1 MGRESGKGANQTDP
15 VSKAGFTSDTGWMP
29 IACNLQGPPP
39 ALSAARQIICRCK
52 FAGFS
57 LNYMRSLWD
66 RVRKA
71 HSVFVTTGYL
81 RLMEP
86 IAEVLIKLGISANAL
101 TTIGTFSTVLGGIAF
116 AFGYMHAAGFIIGL
130 TAIADALDGVV
141 ARKTGQVTVFGAFY
155 DSTLDRIADG
165 ALLGGIAFF
174 YASHPSIY
182 SLPMLAV
189 TLFGIVGTYTISYA
203 RARAEALG
211 INAKVGVMQRAERV
225 ILLSVPQAF
234 FGLALN
240 GWVLNAVI
248 VLLTI
253 TAWQTAIL
261 RINYVRKST
270 AGVTP
275 SLRVVTDKTTSSG
288 NKSSLRAKS

>member
-1 MGRESGKGANQTDP
+1 
-15 VSKAGFTSDTGWMP
+15 
-29 IACNLQGPPP
+29 
-39 ALSAARQIICRCK
+39 
-52 FAGFS
+52 
-57 LNYMRSLWD
+57 MRSLWD

-71 HSVFVTTGYL
+71 HVVFVTTGYL

-101 TTIGTFSTVLGGIAF
+101 TTIGTLSTVGGGVAF
-116 AFGYMHAAGFIIGL
+116 AYGHMRLAGWIIGL

-174 YASHPSIY
+174 YATHPVHHSQ
-182 SLPMLAV
+182 PMLAV
-189 TLFGIVGTYTISYA
+189 SLIGIIGTYMISYA

-225 ILLSVPQAF
+225 ILLCVPQAF

-240 GWVLNAVI
+240 GWVLSAVVI
-248 VLLTI
+248 LLTV
-253 TAWQTAIL
+253 TAWHTAIL
-261 RINYVRKST
+261 RINYVR
-270 AGVTP
+270 VTTLVGQTP
-275 SLRVVTDKTTSSG
+275 PLRVMTDKTTTPTTR
-288 NKSSLRAKS
+288 SSLRAKS

>member
-1 MGRESGKGANQTDP
+1 
-15 VSKAGFTSDTGWMP
+15 
-29 IACNLQGPPP
+29 
-39 ALSAARQIICRCK
+39 
-52 FAGFS
+52 
-57 LNYMRSLWD
+57 MRSLWD

-71 HSVFVTTGYL
+71 HVVFVTTGYL

-101 TTIGTFSTVLGGIAF
+101 TTIGTLSTVGGGIAF
-116 AFGYMHAAGFIIGL
+116 AYGHMRLGAWIIGA

-141 ARKTGQVTVFGAFY
+141 ARKTNTMTVFGAFY

-174 YASHPSIY
+174 YATHPVHHSQ
-182 SLPMLAV
+182 PMLAV
-189 TLFGIVGTYTISYA
+189 SLFCIIGTYMISYA

-225 ILLSVPQAF
+225 ILLCVPQAF

-240 GWVLNAVI
+240 GWLLKGV
-248 VLLTI
+248 VLLLTV
-253 TAWQTAIL
+253 TAWHTAIL
-261 RINYVRKST
+261 RINYVRVST
-270 AGVTP
+270 LNGVDPPLKVMKDEP
-275 SLRVVTDKTTSSG
+275 SSTSMR
-288 NKSSLRAKS
+288 SSLRAKP